1 MKFGPGFVMASIAIE
16 CLSGMTLKSLFF
28 SYKHYL
34 TFGSPKNSIFAWP
47 KKVYR
52 KMLFRKIIANGIF

>member
-16 CLSGMTLKSLFF
+16 CLSGMTLKYLFF

-34 TFGSPKNSIFAWP
+34 TFGSPK
-47 KKVYR
+47 
-52 KMLFRKIIANGIF
+52 KINLRLAQISL